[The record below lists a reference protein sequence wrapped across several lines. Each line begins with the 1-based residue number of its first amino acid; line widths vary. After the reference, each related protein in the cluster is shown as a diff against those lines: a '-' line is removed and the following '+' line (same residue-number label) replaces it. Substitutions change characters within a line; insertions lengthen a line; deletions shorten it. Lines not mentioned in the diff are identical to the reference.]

1 MGAVVDAKQLL
12 GVHVLMFTHT
22 HKCVPHLLHTAPPLW
37 QPTSIVPFPPAMTQ
51 MTHDD

>member
-22 HKCVPHLLHTAPPLW
+22 QVCSSFAAHGPTTLAAHLNSSLP
-37 QPTSIVPFPPAMTQ
+37 SS
-51 MTHDD
+51 DDANDPR